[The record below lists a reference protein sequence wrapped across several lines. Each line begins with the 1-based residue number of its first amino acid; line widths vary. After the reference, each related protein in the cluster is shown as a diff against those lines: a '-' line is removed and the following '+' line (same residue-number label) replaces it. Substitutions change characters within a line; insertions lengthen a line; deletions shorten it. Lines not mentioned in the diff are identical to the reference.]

1 MSTENC
7 TGIRTFCVASPIFTL
22 PTIVAV
28 YMPGAVPAGT
38 VSRKAT
44 GVSVPFVTFVPFGS
58 ANHAAAADFTPT
70 ASFPLSTTKLALTP
84 FASPGRAPEQELLR
98 DRLSRRDDVH
108 RPRSAARSRKPGVV
122 AGVYATTPCVSASSA
137 AGAEMRP

>member
-28 YMPGAVPAGT
+28 YRPGAVPAGT

-58 ANHAAAADFTPT
+58 AN
-70 ASFPLSTTKLALTP
+70 
-84 FASPGRAPEQELLR
+84 Q
-98 DRLSRRDDVH
+98 
-108 RPRSAARSRKPGVV
+108 
-122 AGVYATTPCVSASSA
+122 A
-137 AGAEMRP
+137 AGAGLHAHGLLAGLDGEASP